1 MFITLIITYT
11 LLDLVLYFLS
21 YKKYKEDDWQSTNY
35 CPWSGYYMYFK
46 TRGIK

>member
-11 LLDLVLYFLS
+11 LLDLVLYAAS
-21 YKKYKEDDWQSTNY
+21 KNKYKEDNWQSKTY

-46 TRGIK
+46 TRRIK